1 MHTKTLSIITVNKNN
16 AAGLEKT
23 IQSVICQTFT
33 DFEYIVIDG
42 ASDDNSV
49 EIIKKYVDKINF
61 WVSEPDTG
69 VYNAMNK
76 GIKKAQGE
84 FCLFLNSGDWLIND
98 TTLTEVFNEIT
109 NTEEAGIYYT
119 GCIATNH
126 PLFQPPKSIDINYL
140 IVHNLNHQNTLIKR
154 SLFVEHGFYNEKFK
168 IASDYEFW
176 LREFWTYKTKF
187 VYINTKISIYDSFG
201 MSSFSHFDS
210 ELEDSVRSVFGSL
223 GESLV
228 KLRRFNHSVYGDI
241 IENSG
246 SSKFLD
252 FILKSYRYILKRTK
266 KEYSND

>member
-1 MHTKTLSIITVNKNN
+1 MHTKILSIITINRNN

-23 IQSVICQTFT
+23 IQSVVNQTFT
-33 DFEYIVIDG
+33 DFEYIIIDG

-49 EIIKKYVDKINF
+49 EIIKKYADKINF

-69 VYNAMNK
+69 IYNAMNK

-84 FCLFLNSGDWLIND
+84 YCLFLNSGDWLIND
-98 TTLTEVFNEIT
+98 TTLTEVFNEVT

-119 GCIATNH
+119 DCIATNH
-126 PLFQPPKSIDINYL
+126 PLFQPPKLIDINYL
-140 IVHNLNHQNTLIKR
+140 VIHNLNHQNTLVKH
-154 SLFVEHGFYNEKFK
+154 SLFLEHGFYNEKFK

-176 LREFWTYKTKF
+176 LREFWVYKTKF
-187 VYINTKISIYDSFG
+187 IYINTKIAIYDSFG
-201 MSSFSHFDS
+201 MSSLSNFDS

-228 KLRRFNHSVYGDI
+228 KLRRFRHSIYGDI
-241 IENSG
+241 IENFG

-252 FILKSYRYILKRTK
+252 FILKSYRYILKRAK
-266 KEYSND
+266 KKYSND